1 METERKALIFNGF
14 GTLASIFILLSGQ
27 LFSQTI
33 VYLLVQLFGVLL
45 ILWAVV
51 CLKVNKTHKDHLPNG
66 YFFLNKGPYEIIRH
80 PIYAGYFLLMISFVE
95 IDFTF
100 LRLIALIILCVAIMM
115 KIIREEYTMEHEVEE
130 YKQYKQKTKALIPYL
145 L

>member
-1 METERKALIFNGF
+1 
-14 GTLASIFILLSGQ
+14 
-27 LFSQTI
+27 
-33 VYLLVQLFGVLL
+33 
-45 ILWAVV
+45 
-51 CLKVNKTHKDHLPNG
+51 
-66 YFFLNKGPYEIIRH
+66 
-80 PIYAGYFLLMISFVE
+80 MISFVE